1 MAPVVVIAKN
11 PGRADR
17 RGERGVALISAIL
30 VTMLI
35 SAVLVGFVAIVTADQ
50 QASGLNRDQTQ
61 AYAAAHAGL
70 EKLTS
75 DLGDVFLGGNYSP
88 SQALLT
94 SLQNDPPEIE
104 GFTYRAPGQAVGSGY
119 RIIARPT
126 ETKQVPSG
134 PFQGLVGLVTPYEI
148 TVTARSQTGGEVR
161 MRRTMQTVGVPVF
174 QFGIFSENDLS
185 FHAGDDF
192 SFGGRVHSNQGI
204 FIASASGA
212 TLTLSDRVSA
222 VGEIIRTHFANGRS
236 ASTYSG
242 TVRAA
247 RASGCQAPPAAFTT
261 SCRNLGANEGSLT
274 GNVGS
279 SRNSNWTSLSL
290 GLSNYNSY
298 IRTGLTGARALELP
312 LVSDGAS
319 PIDIIRRPNAASP
332 DPPTLRPQRFYN
344 LASLRILLSD
354 TAAEITALPDT
365 VGTPVSLEAA
375 SLPAAAG
382 SFPLAGSNG
391 NPRQGYRSA
400 TGTALTGGYIL
411 INKQSTAG
419 TWTDVTNE
427 ILALGISGRN
437 LWNTS
442 SCTTDIHANAVIR
455 IQRVKES
462 PATGTCGSAATS
474 APRTDF
480 WPNTLYDSREALRR
494 DLGLTSQNDLYLSGV
509 MHYVEFDVNNY
520 RRWLLGNIG
529 ASGAGS
535 QNETGY
541 VVYFSDRR
549 TNKNAA
555 NVETGEFGW
564 EDFVNTDSVSTPNNA
579 LNTGEDMNG
588 NGALDTYGNT
598 PRLGGFIGS
607 TWTPYTIVAPVTSSP
622 APWGSGSPITNVLPT
637 TNITRVTHL
646 VNSGVARAN
655 RAVFF
660 RRALKLVN
668 GGLSQLPSNGSQGL
682 TVASENPVYV
692 QGNYNA
698 CGNATA
704 SCASNG
710 FNGSNH
716 RSAAIIADA
725 VTLLSRN
732 WNDAN
737 SFNTPHA
744 VSGRTAQTTWY
755 RMGVI
760 SGKGINFPFPNNNSS
775 DPVNFGSDGGA
786 HNFMRF
792 LENWG
797 SATFNYTGSMVSL
810 YTSRQAVG
818 TWKCCGGSVYS
829 PPGRSVFFDEEFL
842 DPTLL
847 PPRTPMFRD
856 VNTLT
861 FRQLL
866 RPTQ

>member
-1 MAPVVVIAKN
+1 MTTQYMERLVRAAAPRRA
-11 PGRADR
+11 PGLA
-17 RGERGVALISAIL
+17 GERGMALISTVL
-30 VTMLI
+30 VMALI
-35 SAVLVGFVAIVTADQ
+35 SAVLVGFMAIVVADQ
-50 QASGLNRDQTQ
+50 QVGGLNRDQTQ

-75 DLGDVFLGGNYSP
+75 DLGDVFVGGNYSP
-88 SQALLT
+88 DQALLDA
-94 SLQNDPPEIE
+94 LEADPPEID
-104 GFTYRAPGQAVGSGY
+104 GFVFTAPGQAAGTGY
-119 RIIARPT
+119 RIVAQPT

-148 TVTARSQTGGEVR
+148 TVTARSSTGGEVR

-174 QFGIFSENDLS
+174 QFGIFSQNDLS

-192 SFGGRVHSNQGI
+192 SFGGRVHSNQSI
-204 FIASASGA
+204 FIAAASGS
-212 TLTLSDRVSA
+212 TLTLSERVSA
-222 VGEIIRTHFANGRS
+222 VDEIVRTHFANGRS
-236 ASTYSG
+236 ASSYSG

-247 RASGCQAPPAAFTT
+247 RAGGCLAPPSPFTAA
-261 SCRNLGANEGSLT
+261 CRNLGANEGSLV
-274 GNVGS
+274 GNIGS
-279 SRNSNWTSLSL
+279 APNPNWTTISQTH
-290 GLSNYNSY
+290 YNSF
-298 IRTGLTGARALELP
+298 IRTGDTGARALELP
-312 LVSDGAS
+312 LVSDGAE
-319 PIDIIRRPNAASP
+319 PIDIIRRPDPAAP

-365 VGTPVSLEAA
+365 LGTPVSLEAA
-375 SLPAAAG
+375 TLPAAAG
-382 SFPLAGSNG
+382 NYPLAGSVG
-391 NPRQGYRSA
+391 SAAQGYRSA
-400 TGTALTGGYIL
+400 AGTALTGGFIL
-411 INKQSTAG
+411 INKQDTAG
-419 TWTDVTNE
+419 NWTDVTHE
-427 ILALGISGRN
+427 VLALGISGRN
-437 LWNTS
+437 LWA
-442 SCTTDIHANAVIR
+442 SCSDLHPNAIVR
-455 IQRVKES
+455 IQRVKEG
-462 PATGTCGSAATS
+462 AGCGSAAS
-474 APRTDF
+474 PRTDF
-480 WPNTLYDSREALRR
+480 WPNTLYDGREGLRR
-494 DLGLTSQNDLYLSGV
+494 DNESTSQNEMYLGGII
-509 MHYVEFDVNNY
+509 HYVEFDVNNY
-520 RRWLLGNIG
+520 RRWLLGQIG
-529 ASGAGS
+529 ASGPGS
-535 QNETGY
+535 EDETGY

-549 TNKNAA
+549 TNKNGSGAD
-555 NVETGEFGW
+555 TGEYGW
-564 EDFVNTDSVSTPNNA
+564 EDFVNSDSVSTPNGV
-579 LNTGEDMNG
+579 LNTGEDMNA
-588 NGALDTYGNT
+588 NGTLETYGNVPQIAHT
-598 PRLGGFIGS
+598 V
-607 TWTPYTIVAPVTSSP
+607 VAPSGSGT
-622 APWGSGSPITNVLPT
+622 WGSGSPLNSGVNVWGS
-637 TNITRVTHL
+637 RV
-646 VNSGVARAN
+646 NRGVARAN
-655 RAVFF
+655 RAIFF

-668 GGLSQLPSNGSQGL
+668 GGLNQLPSNGPQGL

-698 CGNATA
+698 CGTPTQ
-704 SCASNG
+704 SCSSNG
-710 FNGSNH
+710 FAGSTH

-737 SFNTPHA
+737 SFVSPHN
-744 VSGRTAQTTWY
+744 VNGRTAQTTWY

-760 SGKGINFPFPNNNSS
+760 SGKGINFPFPNNNAG

-818 TWKCCGGSVYS
+818 SWKCCGGSVYN

>member
-1 MAPVVVIAKN
+1 MKTMHKDPN
-11 PGRADR
+11 G
-17 RGERGVALISAIL
+17 GERGAALISTIL
-30 VTMLI
+30 VMALI
-35 SAVLVGFVAIVTADQ
+35 SAVLAGFVTIVIADQ
-50 QASGLNRDQTQ
+50 QMGGLNRDQTQ

-88 SQALLT
+88 SQALLDT
-94 SLQNDPPEIE
+94 LEDDPPVID
-104 GFTYRAPGQAVGSGY
+104 GFTFTAPGQAVGSGY
-119 RIIARPT
+119 RIVAQPT

-148 TVTARSQTGGEVR
+148 TVTARSLGSGEVR

-185 FHAGDDF
+185 FHAGDEF
-192 SFGGRVHSNQGI
+192 AFGGRVHSNRSI
-204 FIASASGA
+204 FIAAASGA
-212 TLTLSDRVSA
+212 TLTLADRVSA
-222 VGEIIRTHFANGRS
+222 VNEIVRTHFSNGRS
-236 ASTYSG
+236 ASTYTGS
-242 TVRAA
+242 VRMARAA
-247 RASGCQAPPAAFTT
+247 GCKAPPAAFSAS
-261 SCRNLGANEGSLT
+261 SCRYLGANDGSLV
-274 GNVGS
+274 GNIGS
-279 SRNSNWTSLSL
+279 AANPNWTSLSL
-290 GLSNYNSY
+290 GTSNYNSY

-312 LVSDGAS
+312 LVSDGAE
-319 PIDIIRRPNAASP
+319 PIDIIRRPVAGSP

-365 VGTPVSLEAA
+365 VGTPVSLEGA

-382 SFPLAGSNG
+382 SYPLAGSNG
-391 NPRQGYRSA
+391 SASQGYRSA
-400 TGTALTGGYIL
+400 AGTALTGGVIL
-411 INKQSTAG
+411 INKQDTAG
-419 TWTDVTNE
+419 NWTDVTNE

-437 LWNTS
+437 LWA
-442 SCTTDIHANAVIR
+442 SCSDLHADAIVR
-455 IQRVKES
+455 IQRVKEG
-462 PATGTCGSAATS
+462 AGCGSAAS
-474 APRTDF
+474 PRTDF
-480 WPNTLYDSREALRR
+480 WPNTLYDGREGLRR
-494 DLGLTSQNDLYLSGV
+494 DNESTSQNEMYLGGLI
-509 MHYVEFDVNNY
+509 HYVEFDVHNFKK
-520 RRWLLGNIG
+520 WIEGTIPG
-529 ASGAGS
+529 SGAGTM
-535 QNETGY
+535 NETGY

-549 TNKNAA
+549 TNKDNSGA
-555 NVETGEFGW
+555 ETGEYGW
-564 EDFVNTDSVSTPNNA
+564 EDFVNADSVSTPNGV
-579 LNTGEDMNG
+579 LNVGEDMNG
-588 NGALDTYGNT
+588 NLALETYGNI
-598 PRLGGFIGS
+598 PRIAH
-607 TWTPYTIVAPVTSSP
+607 TVVAPSGGGT
-622 APWGSGSPITNVLPT
+622 WGSGSPLNAGVNVWGS
-637 TNITRVTHL
+637 RV
-646 VNSGVARAN
+646 NRGVARAN
-655 RAVFF
+655 RAIFF

-668 GGLSQLPSNGSQGL
+668 GGLNQLPSNGPQGL

-698 CGNATA
+698 CGSPTQ
-704 SCASNG
+704 SCSSNG
-710 FNGSNH
+710 FSGSNH

-737 SFNTPHA
+737 SFVNPHN
-744 VSGRTAQTTWY
+744 VNGRSAQTTWY

-760 SGKGINFPFPNNNSS
+760 SGKGINFPFPNNNAG

-810 YTSRQAVG
+810 YTSRQAVAS
-818 TWKCCGGSVYS
+818 WKCCGGSVYS

>member
-1 MAPVVVIAKN
+1 MGLHVDART
-11 PGRADR
+11 PGRGSQC
-17 RGERGVALISAIL
+17 RGERGVALISTVLVMMLLSAI
-30 VTMLI
+30 
-35 SAVLVGFVAIVTADQ
+35 LVGFVAVVVGDQ
-50 QASGLNRDQTQ
+50 QMGGLNRDQTQ

-88 SQALLT
+88 NRPLLD
-94 SLQNDPPEIE
+94 SLEADPPQID
-104 GFTYRAPGQAVGSGY
+104 GFTFAAPGQGAGTGY
-119 RIIARPT
+119 RILAQPT

-148 TVTARSQTGGEVR
+148 TVTARSLGGGEVR

-185 FHAGDDF
+185 FHAGDNF
-192 SFGGRVHSNQGI
+192 SFGGRVHSNQNV
-204 FIASASGA
+204 FIAAASGA
-212 TLTLSDRVSA
+212 TLTLSDRISA
-222 VGEIIRTHFANGRS
+222 VGEVVRTHFANGRS
-236 ASTYSG
+236 SSSYTGS
-242 TVRAA
+242 VRVA
-247 RASGCQAPPAAFTT
+247 RASGCEAPPKAFTS
-261 SCRNLGANEGSLT
+261 SCRNLGANEGSLV
-274 GNVGS
+274 GNIGS
-279 SRNSNWTSLSL
+279 APNPNWTSLSL

-312 LVSDGAS
+312 LVSDGAN
-319 PIDIIRRPNAASP
+319 PIDIIRRPNPASP

-354 TAAEITALPDT
+354 TAAELTALPDT
-365 VGTPVSLEAA
+365 VGTPVSLEDA
-375 SLPAAAG
+375 SLPVAAG

-400 TGTALTGGYIL
+400 SGTALTGGYIL
-411 INKQSTAG
+411 INRQSTSG
-419 TWTDVTNE
+419 TWSDVTNE

-437 LWNTS
+437 LWST
-442 SCTTDIHANAVIR
+442 SCTVDPHPNAIIR
-455 IQRVKES
+455 IQRVKEG
-462 PATGTCGSAATS
+462 PATGTCGSGATS

-480 WPNTLYDSREALRR
+480 WPNTLYDPREGLRR
-494 DLGLTSQNDLYLSGV
+494 DVESSSQNDMYLGGV
-509 MHYVEFDVNNY
+509 IHYVEFDVNNY
-520 RRWLLGNIG
+520 KRWIEGTLGS
-529 ASGAGS
+529 SGPGS
-535 QNETGY
+535 QDETGY

-549 TNKNAA
+549 TNKSAA
-555 NVETGEFGW
+555 GVETGEYGW
-564 EDFVNTDSVSTPNNA
+564 EDFVNTDSVSTPNGV
-579 LNTGEDMNG
+579 LNVGEDMNG
-588 NGALDTYGNT
+588 DGTLQTYGNI
-598 PRLGGFIGS
+598 PRPGSYVGGV
-607 TWTPYTIVAPVTSSP
+607 WTPYTVVAPVTSSP
-622 APWGSGSPITNVLPT
+622 APWGSGSPINSGVNVWGS
-637 TNITRVTHL
+637 R

-668 GGLSQLPSNGSQGL
+668 GGLNQLPANGPQGL

-698 CGNATA
+698 CGTPTQ
-704 SCASNG
+704 SCSSNG
-710 FNGSNH
+710 FASGNH
-716 RSAAIIADA
+716 KSAAIIADA
-725 VTLLSRN
+725 VTLLSRT
-732 WNDAN
+732 WNDKN
-737 SFNTPHA
+737 SFVNPHD
-744 VSGRTAQTTWY
+744 VDGRMAGTTWY

-760 SGKGINFPFPNNNSS
+760 SGKGINFPFPNNNSG

-786 HNFMRF
+786 HNFLRF

-797 SATFNYTGSMVSL
+797 SSGVTVNYVGSMVSL

-818 TWKCCGGSVYS
+818 SWKCCGGSVYN
-829 PPGRSVFFDEEFL
+829 PPSRSAFFDEEFL

-856 VNTLT
+856 INTLT